1 VNDQAEV
8 RLQLVISDKVK
19 SGLVYV
25 PKGAWLSSSESGLT
39 VNALIPGDKA
49 DMADGACYNDTQV
62 DVYPR

>member
-1 VNDQAEV
+1 
-8 RLQLVISDKVK
+8 VISDKVK